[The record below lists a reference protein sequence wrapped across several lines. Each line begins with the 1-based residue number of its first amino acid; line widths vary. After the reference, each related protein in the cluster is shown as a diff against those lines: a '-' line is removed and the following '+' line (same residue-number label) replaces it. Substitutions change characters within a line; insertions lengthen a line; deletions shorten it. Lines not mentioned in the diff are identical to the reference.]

1 MKGNSYDIIPNKS
14 EVWALYKGWSMQWSS
29 DTDNHRSYEYEV
41 VEVLS
46 TMSADDGATVIPLV
60 KIKGF
65 VSLLARAKGMSSFFI
80 PSSEILRFSHSISFY
95 RTNGNEKMGVPRG
108 FLELDT
114 ACLPSDLDA
123 AFSSVTLVS
132 YMFLGNMTDCVF
144 ADLTTES
151 EDNKMD
157 CGDELIVRKE
167 NSLEQNVC
175 HSISA
180 DDTDDISSEQNT
192 STQKNDHGA
201 NESGDSSQQ
210 NCVPPNSYS
219 YPDPEFHDFEE
230 DRSLKNDADKFPNL
244 YAWIRKVDPEPFKVH
259 LTWLEACPQS
269 EQENRWLEQD
279 LSISCG
285 TFEVRN
291 WRTEY
296 DTSSYF
302 SHLVDARPTGM
313 KWQFEVLP
321 QVGQIWAT
329 YMNWAAGLVP
339 PSDGACEYVIG
350 EIIERTEDGTK
361 LTVITQVGGY
371 RCVFKPDNT
380 KGVLEIPAGEN
391 LRFSHRIPSFRL
403 TEEKGGTLRGFYEL
417 DPASLPDVF
426 LYRDT

>member
-1 MKGNSYDIIPNKS
+1 
-14 EVWALYKGWSMQWSS
+14 
-29 DTDNHRSYEYEV
+29 
-41 VEVLS
+41 
-46 TMSADDGATVIPLV
+46 MSAEDGATVIPLV
-60 KIKGF
+60 KIKDF
-65 VSLLARAKGMSSFFI
+65 VSLFARAKGMSSFFI
-80 PSSEILRFSHSISFY
+80 PSSELLRFSHSISFY

-132 YMFLGNMTDCVF
+132 YMFLGNMTGCVF

-151 EDNKMD
+151 ADNKMD
-157 CGDELIVRKE
+157 CGDELITGKE

-175 HSISA
+175 QSISA
-180 DDTDDISSEQNT
+180 DDTVDISSEKNT
-192 STQKNDHGA
+192 STQKNAHGA

-210 NCVPPNSYS
+210 TCVFPNSYS

-230 DRSLKNDADKFPNL
+230 DRSFKKFKHGQIWAMYSDADKFPKF
-244 YAWIRKVDPEPFKVH
+244 YAWIRKVEPEPFRVH
-259 LTWLEACPQS
+259 LNWLEARPKS
-269 EQENRWLEQD
+269 EQEKRWLEQD

-285 TFEVRN
+285 TFELVRN

-296 DTSSYF
+296 DASSFF

-313 KWQFEVLP
+313 KRQFEVFP

-329 YMNWAAGLVP
+329 YMNWAPGWVP
-339 PSDGACEYVIG
+339 PCDGSCEYVIG
-350 EIIERTEDGTK
+350 EIIERTEAGTK
-361 LTVITQVGGY
+361 LTVLTQVGGY

-391 LRFSHRIPSFRL
+391 LRFSHRVPSFCL
-403 TEEKGGTLRGFYEL
+403 TEEMGGTLRGFYEL
-417 DPASLPDVF
+417 DPASLPDAF
-426 LYRDT
+426 LHGDT